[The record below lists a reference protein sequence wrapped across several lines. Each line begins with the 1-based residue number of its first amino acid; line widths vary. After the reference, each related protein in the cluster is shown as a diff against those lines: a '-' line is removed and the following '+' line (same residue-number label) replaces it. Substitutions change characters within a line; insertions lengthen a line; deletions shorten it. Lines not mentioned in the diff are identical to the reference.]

1 MSKEVFGFTCFG
13 SQRPIK
19 SSDISV
25 SLGALNFVAAGD
37 TQVSFALIK
46 KECCDDDVQSE
57 GQKIKSNKN

>member
-1 MSKEVFGFTCFG
+1 MSKEVFGFTCFLVHKG
-13 SQRPIK
+13 DRKQ
-19 SSDISV
+19 V
-25 SLGALNFVAAGD
+25 TLGAMNFVAAGD